1 MVTLEKLY
9 NSLHEKTVKDVL
21 DPRQLNCLLEPG
33 NLPPVW
39 RKGPC
44 DCEEADNARQSGEK
58 TGKQAPCEAVCPFD
72 AISRDDDNNGVI
84 DGQHCTGC
92 GLCLEACAC
101 RTRPSAAASPRF
113 SQELDEESA
122 GKADAE
128 PAGRSAGKPVAGSA
142 GESAA
147 AQGAEPDAGLIRE
160 LRSNLAARKDLF
172 PVLEL
177 LQQPAPV
184 YALVAPAFIGQFD
197 GDTDEDSAGRLRA
210 AFKSLGFA
218 GMVEVALFADILTL
232 KEALEFDE
240 AIKNEEDYLLTSCCC
255 PVWLAMIRKKY
266 AHLISHI
273 PPSVSPMI
281 AAGRTIK
288 QLLPEAKTVFVGPC
302 LAKKAEAREPDLAGA
317 IDHVLTFKETAELFR
332 EAEIIPADFAPD
344 ARENTSAGGRI
355 YAVSGGVSQAVRDT
369 LSRLRPGRKIPLK
382 AKQADGVA
390 GCKALLEEVQQGLQ
404 GANFI
409 EGMGCN
415 GGCAGGPAVLTARD
429 ISRPLITAYSKDAPY
444 ETPADNPFVLELL
457 ENLGIATVEN
467 LRDPDNLFHRKF

>member
-44 DCEEADNARQSGEK
+44 DCEEADNARQSGGK
-58 TGKQAPCEAVCPFD
+58 TGKPAPCEAVCPFD

-84 DGQHCTGC
+84 DGQRCTGC

-101 RTRPSAAASPRF
+101 RTRPSAAASPR
-113 SQELDEESA
+113 SSPKSGEESA
-122 GKADAE
+122 GKSGAE
-128 PAGRSAGKPVAGSA
+128 PAGKSD
-142 GESAA
+142 A
-147 AQGAEPDAGLIRE
+147 AQGTEPDAGLIRE
-160 LRSNLAARKDLF
+160 LKSNLAARKDLF

-288 QLLPEAKTVFVGPC
+288 QLVPEAKTVFIGPC

-332 EAEIIPADFAPD
+332 EAGITPADFAPD

-457 ENLGIATVEN
+457 ENLDIATVEN

>member
-9 NSLHEKTVKDVL
+9 NSLHDKAVKDVL
-21 DPRQLNCLLEPG
+21 DPRQLNCLLVPG

-39 RKGPC
+39 RKGSC
-44 DCEEADNARQSGEK
+44 DCEEADNARRSGIK
-58 TGKQAPCEAVCPFD
+58 TDKAAPCETVCPFD

-84 DGQHCTGC
+84 NSQRCTGC
-92 GLCLEACAC
+92 GLCLAACAC
-101 RTRPSAAASPRF
+101 RTRPSAAAQST
-113 SQELDEESA
+113 
-122 GKADAE
+122 
-128 PAGRSAGKPVAGSA
+128 
-142 GESAA
+142 
-147 AQGAEPDAGLIRE
+147 EPDVELIE
-160 LRSNLAARKDLF
+160 LKSNLAARKDLF
-172 PVLEL
+172 PVLAL

-197 GDTDEDSAGRLRA
+197 GDTDEESAGRLRA

-288 QLLPEAKTVFVGPC
+288 QLVPEAKTVFIGPC
-302 LAKKAEAREPDLAGA
+302 LAKKAEARELDLMGA

-332 EAEIIPADFAPD
+332 EAEITPADFPPD
-344 ARENTSAGGRI
+344 ARENTSTGGRI
-355 YAVSGGVSQAVRDT
+355 YAVSRGVSQAVRDT

-382 AKQADGVA
+382 AKQADGFA
-390 GCKALLEEVQQGLQ
+390 GCKELLEEVQHGLQ

-409 EGMGCN
+409 EGMGCS
-415 GGCAGGPAVLTARD
+415 GGCAGGPAVLTASE
-429 ISRPLITAYSKDAPY
+429 ISRPLITTYSKEAPY

>member
-1 MVTLEKLY
+1 MVNLEKLY
-9 NSLHEKTVKDVL
+9 NSLHEKTVKEAL

-33 NLPPVW
+33 DLPPVW
-39 RKGPC
+39 RKGTC
-44 DCEEADNARQSGEK
+44 DCDTAIKERQAKENS
-58 TGKQAPCEAVCPFD
+58 GKQDSPRQNAGQPAPCEAACPFD
-72 AISRDDDNNGVI
+72 AISKDEDSNGII
-84 DGQHCTGC
+84 DGERCTGC
-92 GLCLEACAC
+92 GLCLDACAG
-101 RTRPSAAASPRF
+101 RTRPDSENTGGQS
-113 SQELDEESA
+113 ESRTE
-122 GKADAE
+122 DQTE
-128 PAGRSAGKPVAGSA
+128 NRTAGSPA
-142 GESAA
+142 KELT
-147 AQGAEPDAGLIRE
+147 PE
-160 LRSNLAARKDLF
+160 LRSNLAARKDLL

-177 LQQPAPV
+177 LLQPAPV

-197 GDTDEDSAGRLRA
+197 EDTDEDSAGRLRA

-232 KEALEFDE
+232 KEALEFDD

-255 PVWLAMIRKKY
+255 PVWLAMIRRKY
-266 AHLISHI
+266 AHLVSHV
-273 PPSVSPMI
+273 PPSVSPMV

-288 QLLPEAKTVFVGPC
+288 GLMPEAKTVFVGPC
-302 LAKKAEAREPDLAGA
+302 LAKKAEAREADLLGA
-317 IDHVLTFKETAELFR
+317 IDHVLTFKETEELFR
-332 EAEIIPADFAPD
+332 EAGISPAAFAPD
-344 ARENTSAGGRI
+344 PRENTSAGGRI

-369 LSRLRPGRKIPLK
+369 VSRLRPGRKIPLK

-390 GCKALLEEVQQGLQ
+390 GCKTLLEEVQQGLQ

-415 GGCAGGPAVLTARD
+415 GGCAGGPAVLTARE

-457 ENLGIATVEN
+457 ENLGIDTVEN

>member
-33 NLPPVW
+33 GLPPVW

-84 DGQHCTGC
+84 DGQRCTGC

-101 RTRPSAAASPRF
+101 RTRPSAAAGPRSSPKPG
-113 SQELDEESA
+113 EESA
-122 GKADAE
+122 GKSDAE
-128 PAGRSAGKPVAGSA
+128 PAGK
-142 GESAA
+142 SAA
-147 AQGAEPDAGLIRE
+147 AQGAEPDAGLLRE
-160 LRSNLAARKDLF
+160 LKSNLAARKDLF

-288 QLLPEAKTVFVGPC
+288 QLVPEAKTVFVGPC

-332 EAEIIPADFAPD
+332 EAEITPADFAPD